1 MQQLDRFVVVLDR
14 PQDPI
19 NVGAVVRA
27 VKNMGLSRLRL
38 VRPAPFE
45 REELLR
51 IAHHSEDLLDR
62 IEVFDYLDDALA
74 DATFVVGTAAVRH
87 SGHRQTHDVR
97 GLAAALVARSSDE
110 TIALLFGTEDDGLD
124 LYALDRC
131 HLVATLPTD
140 AAYPALNLAQSVLL
154 FLYEVRLAARAAGA
168 APPQARPPR
177 ARPSHEQLER
187 LFLLGEEALGAIG
200 FFKRSPAS
208 AMRAMRQIVFRAD
221 LTPTETA
228 MLMAVAR
235 QMIYVARSEA
245 ATQAQPNGGGA
256 IAPMDDGAAEPE
268 L

>member
-1 MQQLDRFVVVLDR
+1 MQPLDRFVVVLDR

-74 DATFVVGTAAVRH
+74 DATYVVGTAAVRH
-87 SGHRQTHDVR
+87 SGHTQTQDVR
-97 GLAAALVARSSDE
+97 GLATRLMERPAEE

-154 FLYEVRLAARAAGA
+154 FLYEVRLAART
-168 APPQARPPR
+168 APPASPRPGRARPP
-177 ARPSHEQLER
+177 HDQLER
-187 LFLLGEEALGAIG
+187 LFLLGEEALDAIG

-208 AMRAMRQIVFRAD
+208 AMRTLRQIVYRAD
-221 LTPTETA
+221 LKPTETA
-228 MLMAVAR
+228 MLMAIAR
-235 QMIYVARSEA
+235 QMVYVARGV
-245 ATQAQPNGGGA
+245 GGGA
-256 IAPMDDGAAEPE
+256 TAPVDDGAEP
-268 L
+268 

>member
-1 MQQLDRFVVVLDR
+1 MQQLDRFIVVLDH

-74 DATFVVGTAAVRH
+74 DATYVVGTAAVRH
-87 SGHRQTHDVR
+87 SGHTQTRDVR
-97 GLAAALVARSSDE
+97 TLAANLAMRPPGE

-154 FLYEVRLAARAAGA
+154 FLYEVRLAVRAAATATTAA
-168 APPQARPPR
+168 APPTPR
-177 ARPSHEQLER
+177 ARPPHEQLER
-187 LFLLGEEALGAIG
+187 LFLLGEEALDAIG

-208 AMRAMRQIVFRAD
+208 AMRAMRQIVYRAD

-235 QMIYVARSEA
+235 QMLYVAR
-245 ATQAQPNGGGA
+245 GGERN
-256 IAPMDDGAAEPE
+256 AAE
-268 L
+268 

>member
-1 MQQLDRFVVVLDR
+1 MQQLDRFIVVLDR

-62 IEVFDYLDDALA
+62 IERFDYLDDALA
-74 DATFVVGTAAVRH
+74 DATYVVGTAAVRH
-87 SGHRQTHDVR
+87 SGHTQTRDVR
-97 GLAAALVARSSDE
+97 TLAANLALRPPGE

-131 HLVATLPTD
+131 HLIATLPTD

-154 FLYEVRLAARAAGA
+154 FLYEVRLAVRAATTAA
-168 APPQARPPR
+168 APSTPR
-177 ARPSHEQLER
+177 ARPPHEQLER
-187 LFLLGEEALGAIG
+187 LFLLGEEALDAIG

-208 AMRAMRQIVFRAD
+208 AMRAMRQIVYRAD

-235 QMIYVARSEA
+235 QMLYVA
-245 ATQAQPNGGGA
+245 QGG
-256 IAPMDDGAAEPE
+256 DRKAAE
-268 L
+268 